1 VIESKFATE
10 QLRRLQGLSFFPTEA
25 PAVRELRLSIE
36 AAASD
41 AIAVRVVGRWLEE
54 STDAPKPA
62 QLRNLLYAENELHRE
77 TVGKCVV
84 CGGVGAVTVWKLVTY
99 RGNSFTVQAA
109 KTLECKDYEEAMD
122 YTRRLVA
129 WQEENPSA
137 NQQTVL
143 SAAERCGCVGG
154 EG

>member
-1 VIESKFATE
+1 MIDSKFATE

-36 AAASD
+36 VAASD

-54 STDAPKPA
+54 SADAPKPA
-62 QLRNLLYAENELHRE
+62 QLRNLLYAENELHKQ
-77 TVGKCVV
+77 TVGKCMA

-99 RGNSFTVQAA
+99 RGNSFTVQSI
-109 KTLECKDYEEAMD
+109 KTLECRNQEEALD
-122 YTRRLVA
+122 YTRRLVE
-129 WQEENPSA
+129 WQAENPSA

-143 SAAERCGCVGG
+143 SAAARCGCAGG
-154 EG
+154 EA